1 MKKIAR
7 IPMLILMVPALCSC
21 DILGAIRTITGIKP
35 EYENYKEFLEKG
47 LGYSHSSTYED
58 AKEGIYQN
66 LLYWDVQLKDQSTD
80 DAHTIY
86 NAPFSETLS
95 IYSDKAYIYTRD
107 GRDITYIKGATV
119 EESYFRYSVANHT
132 IAVDLDNH
140 KYMYGDTAKRE
151 ELVSDEE
158 KALLNIYPDNNGYL
172 IVTEDDTLLYLD
184 KNLNDFYVND
194 EDTNT
199 FHLTKEKSITVPNSE
214 TLTAALNE
222 AKESRIAVY
231 LPKPTQNLDGEYWYG
246 YNYYDIDSFGKK
258 YEDRDHHISWAE
270 AILPGVEAYTYATDL
285 ENAGFDVYRA
295 NDEELVYTHALKYD
309 AYWVAVDSHE
319 QYKIIVHDATS
330 LYVDINAV
338 FTDGPSHSTEIW
350 IERIGG
356 MNSAVYGRKQ
366 TENTNWTDREDQK
379 IKAWPG
385 TNGAEWPGIQDGIP
399 FWPIGE
405 EYMVPT
411 TKSYAYS
418 GLYSVL
424 VELGVKCYNIYDNY
438 YRNLLDGYGEVL
450 EANGYVKYQL
460 PDTVNPDDYNTVYEW
475 YKDDNHKFY
484 NCYIN
489 EEKDIAIRYSFN
501 VSYGNLIRVF
511 QASKI
516 RGWDPTKDPD
526 STDYYDDY

>member
-1 MKKIAR
+1 
-7 IPMLILMVPALCSC
+7 MVPTLCSC
-21 DILGAIRTITGIKP
+21 DFMDAFRNITGIKP
-35 EYENYKEFLEKG
+35 KYENYQEYFEKA
-47 LGYSHSSTYED
+47 LGYSHASTYEG
-58 AKEGIYQN
+58 AKENMHQN
-66 LLYWDVQLKDQSTD
+66 LLYWDVNHKNSTNYGD
-80 DAHTIY
+80 YIIY
-86 NAPFSETLS
+86 HAPYSETLTVYSTYTS
-95 IYSDKAYIYTRD
+95 IYTHD
-107 GRDITYIKGATV
+107 GHNFSFMKGETV
-119 EESYFRYSVANHT
+119 EDSYFRAAIGNHT
-132 IAVDLDNH
+132 VAIDLDNH
-140 KYMYGDTAKRE
+140 KYMYGDTVKRE
-151 ELVSDEE
+151 ELLSDEE
-158 KALLNIYPDNNGYL
+158 KAFLNVYPDNNGYL
-172 IVTEDDTLLYLD
+172 FVTEDNSIFYLD
-184 KNLNDFYVND
+184 KDLKDIYVND

-199 FHLTKEKSITVPNSE
+199 FHLTKDKSITVPASE
-214 TLTAALNE
+214 TLTNALNK
-222 AKESRIAVY
+222 AKESRSAVY
-231 LPKPTQNLDGEYWYG
+231 LPKPTHNLEGDYWWG
-246 YNYYDIDSFGKK
+246 YNYYDIDSFGEK
-258 YEDRDHHISWAE
+258 YEDREHHISWAT
-270 AILPGVEAYTYATDL
+270 AIFPGLEAYTYVEDL
-285 ENAGFDVYRA
+285 KNAGWDVYRA
-295 NDEELVYTHALKYD
+295 NDEEAVYTFDLKYD
-309 AYWVAVDSHE
+309 VYWVAVDPIE
-319 QYKIIVHDATS
+319 QYKFIIQDATS
-330 LYVDINAV
+330 LYVDINAL
-338 FTDGPSHSTEIW
+338 FTDGPNHSTEIW

-356 MNSAVYGRKQ
+356 MNSAIYGRKQ

-438 YRNLLDGYGEVL
+438 YRYLLEGYGEVL
-450 EANGYVKYQL
+450 EANGYHKYQL